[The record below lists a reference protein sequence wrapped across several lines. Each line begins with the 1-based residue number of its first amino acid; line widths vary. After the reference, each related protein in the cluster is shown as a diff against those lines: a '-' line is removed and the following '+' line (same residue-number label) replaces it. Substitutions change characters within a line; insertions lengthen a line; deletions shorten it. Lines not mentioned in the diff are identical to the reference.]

1 MTNTLH
7 RRGPRDSLKND
18 YVIFCTPAKG
28 INAEGSASKIQEF
41 VRICL
46 KYRPVNMGDGRQG
59 NILQNDMDVGKFLSK
74 QQDGEGA
81 AAVFTDLE
89 TLRKVVEEL
98 IQADLRISINI
109 SGLLD
114 EVQTCCRK
122 VGIERHSVEHSLG
135 VWGAKDRLPER
146 EIMEVNT
153 LCGHGMV
160 SFNLIRKMVEYVRL
174 RRLTPKE
181 AANIMARCCECGVFN
196 PVRAEKLVEKM
207 VKKEGTAPS

>member
-1 MTNTLH
+1 
-7 RRGPRDSLKND
+7 
-18 YVIFCTPAKG
+18 
-28 INAEGSASKIQEF
+28 
-41 VRICL
+41 
-46 KYRPVNMGDGRQG
+46 
-59 NILQNDMDVGKFLSK
+59 MDVEKFLSK

-196 PVRAEKLVEKM
+196 PVRAEKLLGKM
-207 VKKEGTAPS
+207 VKKEGSYPN

>member
-7 RRGPRDSLKND
+7 RRGSRDSLKND
-18 YVIFCTPAKG
+18 YVIFCTPAKS
-28 INAEGSASKIQEF
+28 INAEGSSSKIQEF
-41 VRICL
+41 IRICL

-59 NILQNDMDVGKFLSK
+59 NILQKDMDVEKFLSK
-74 QQDGEGA
+74 QKDGEGI

-98 IQADLRISINI
+98 IQADLGISINI

-135 VWGAKDRLPER
+135 VWGSKDRLPER

-174 RRLTPKE
+174 RRLTPKG

-207 VKKEGTAPS
+207 VKKERSSPD

>member
-7 RRGPRDSLKND
+7 RRGSRDSLKND

-135 VWGAKDRLPER
+135 V
-146 EIMEVNT
+146 
-153 LCGHGMV
+153 
-160 SFNLIRKMVEYVRL
+160 
-174 RRLTPKE
+174 
-181 AANIMARCCECGVFN
+181 
-196 PVRAEKLVEKM
+196 
-207 VKKEGTAPS
+207 